1 MNAPPRRPIV
11 VFLLASSLVVV
22 ALAVGVSPLA
32 SAAPD
37 GLERVA
43 LDHGFADRADPP
55 LAAGP
60 LADYAVRGVDTPWLA
75 VGLAGLLGVVG
86 TFAVSA
92 AALWLVRR
100 GTRSGS

>member
-1 MNAPPRRPIV
+1 MT
-11 VFLLASSLVVV
+11 S
-22 ALAVGVSPLA
+22 VGTLRL
-32 SAAPD
+32 AAPD

-75 VGLAGLLGVVG
+75 VGLAGLLGVLC

-100 GTRSGS
+100 VTRPGS